1 MEKRDVTRESNRPL
15 WWMFAIFLTIAML
28 IMGGV
33 HLYIYSRLV
42 LAAALPGPWSAVI
55 GVAIIVIVLCIPLSF
70 IVSRIL
76 DKCAARLFVVPMY
89 VWLGFVMLL
98 FFLVLGVDAVRG
110 FLCIGSKVT
119 GLTCPF
125 VDPANRLLLWR
136 VTAGAGTGLVLL
148 ATIFSIWWGL
158 TRLVVKRLDITLP
171 KLPAELDGF
180 TIVQLSDLHLDL
192 VHGREWLADVVEKT
206 KALNADLIAI
216 TGDLAEG
223 SVAQF
228 AEEVEPLR
236 ELSAPHGV
244 FFVTGNHE
252 YFHDLHGWLQHLDGL
267 GVRVL
272 RNERVSISRDGAA
285 FDLAG
290 IDDHEGGR
298 IEPGHG
304 PELKRAMEGR
314 DPEGAVVLLAH
325 QPKAVTAASKH
336 DVGLVL
342 SGHTHGGQI
351 WPFSYMVYLQQP
363 YVRGLHTHNGT
374 QLYVSSGTGFWGP
387 PMRLGT
393 TAEITLITLRSP

>member
-1 MEKRDVTRESNRPL
+1 
-15 WWMFAIFLTIAML
+15 
-28 IMGGV
+28 
-33 HLYIYSRLV
+33 
-42 LAAALPGPWSAVI
+42 
-55 GVAIIVIVLCIPLSF
+55 VLCIPLSF

-76 DKCAARLFVVPMY
+76 DKCLARLFVVPVY

-110 FLCIGSKVT
+110 FLCIGSRIT

-125 VDPANRLLLWR
+125 GDPANRLLLWR

-158 TRLVVKRLDITLP
+158 SRLVVKRLDITLP

-180 TIVQLSDLHLDL
+180 TLVQLSDLHLDL
-192 VHGREWLADVVEKT
+192 VHGRKWLAGVVERT
-206 KALNADLIAI
+206 NALNPDLIVI

-228 AEEVEPLR
+228 TDEVEPLGD
-236 ELSAPHGV
+236 LSAPHGV

-252 YFHDLHGWLQHLDGL
+252 YFHDLNGWLEHLDGL

-272 RNERVSISRDGAA
+272 RNERVSIGSDGAA

-304 PELKRAMEGR
+304 PELEQAMDGR
-314 DPEGAVVLLAH
+314 DPERAVVLLAH
-325 QPKAVTAASKH
+325 QPRAVSAASKH

-363 YVRGLHTHNGT
+363 YVRGLKVHNGT
-374 QLYVSSGTGFWGP
+374 QLYISAGTGFWGP

-393 TAEITLITLRSP
+393 TAEITLMTLRAPA